1 MPRHRNVVIFPLARC
16 TAKVRCVALAL
27 DTKPT
32 DARRKA
38 YWAQTLRSIR
48 VALARVGAEESEIT
62 AQVEQ
67 FGQAVTAELC
77 RRAS

>member
-1 MPRHRNVVIFPLARC
+1 MPRRSNVAFFPWARC
-16 TAKVRCVALAL
+16 TAKVRCVAHAL
-27 DTKPT
+27 DTKAT
-32 DARRKA
+32 DAARKA
-38 YWAQTLRSIR
+38 YWSQTVRSIR
-48 VALARVGAEESEIT
+48 LALARIGADEGEIT